1 MKLGI
6 VVGSTRQSRVTPR
19 VAAWVEKTAK
29 DSVSDSEWSL
39 IDLAEYDLPMMT
51 EPLPPMAGERPELS
65 DGTKRYLQDMN
76 DVDGFVF
83 ITPEYNHGIPAAL
96 KNAIDLLDYQLMR
109 KPVAIVSHG
118 SVGGARANEQ
128 LRLVVNSNLGGL
140 PIPQSVTFYGRVPE
154 LIAEDGVLAEGNEG
168 TQSALNDTLE
178 SLVWYARAL
187 KAARD

>member
-6 VVGSTRQSRVTPR
+6 VIGSTRQSRVTPR
-19 VAAWVEKTAK
+19 VAVWVEKTAK
-29 DSVSDSEWSL
+29 DTASDTEWSL
-39 IDLAEYDLPMMT
+39 IDLAEYDLPIMT

-168 TQSALNDTLE
+168 TQSALNDTVE

-187 KAARD
+187 KAARA

>member
-29 DSVSDSEWSL
+29 DTASDTEWSL

-83 ITPEYNHGIPAAL
+83 VTPEYNHGMPGAL
-96 KNAIDLLDYQLMR
+96 KNAIDLLDYQLTK

-118 SVGGARANEQ
+118 SVGGARASEQ

-140 PIPQSVTFYGRVPE
+140 PIPQSVTFYGR
-154 LIAEDGVLAEGNEG
+154 AEDLIDENGTLAEGNDG
-168 TQSALNDTLE
+168 TQDALNSTIE
-178 SLVWYARAL
+178 SLVWHARAL

>member
-140 PIPQSVTFYGRVPE
+140 PIPQSVTFYGRVTE
-154 LIAEDGVLAEGNEG
+154 LIGEDGALAEGNEG
-168 TQSALNDTLE
+168 TQNALNDTLE

-187 KAARD
+187 KAARA

>member
-154 LIAEDGVLAEGNEG
+154 LIGEDGALAEGNEG
-168 TQSALNDTLE
+168 TQNALNDMVQ
-178 SLVWYARAL
+178 SLVWHARAL

>member
-65 DGTKRYLQDMN
+65 DGTKRYLRDMN

-154 LIAEDGVLAEGNEG
+154 LIGEDGVLAEGNEG
-168 TQSALNDTLE
+168 TQNALNDMVQ
-178 SLVWYARAL
+178 SLVWHAHAL